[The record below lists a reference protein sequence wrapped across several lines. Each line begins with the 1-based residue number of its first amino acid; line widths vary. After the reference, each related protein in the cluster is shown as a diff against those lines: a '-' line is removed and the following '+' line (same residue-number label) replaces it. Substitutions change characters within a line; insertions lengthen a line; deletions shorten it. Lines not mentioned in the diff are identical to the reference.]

1 MKEFW
6 ETKFS
11 EIQTMWGIEPTDSA
25 LHTKD
30 FFLKQK
36 IDDILIPGVGYGRNA
51 KIFIDNGIKVTGI
64 EISKRAIELSKKI
77 CGLDFKTYHGSVTQM
92 PFENHKYQGIYCYA
106 LIHLLNKTERK
117 QFILNCHNQLINNGY
132 MIFIAVSTKA
142 NMYGKG
148 RKLSK
153 NRYKI
158 DNGLNVY
165 FYTMESATEEF
176 KNYGLI
182 DIKEIDEPIKHMEN
196 EQPIKFLMITC
207 CKKNN

>member
-6 ETKFS
+6 EKKFL
-11 EIQTMWGIEPTDSA
+11 EIQTMWGTEPSDSA
-25 LHTKD
+25 IQTKD

-36 IDDILIPGVGYGRNA
+36 INEILIPGVGYGRNA

-64 EISKRAIELSKKI
+64 EISKTAIELSKKM
-77 CGLDFKTYHGSVTQM
+77 CGLDFKIHHGSVTQM
-92 PFENHKYQGIYCYA
+92 PFDNLKYQGLYCYA

-117 QFILNCHNQLINNGY
+117 QLIQNCHNQLTNNGY

-142 NMYGKG
+142 RIFGEG
-148 RKLSK
+148 RKISK
-153 NRYKI
+153 NRFKI

-165 FYTMESATEEF
+165 FYDMDSATKEF

-182 DIKEIDEPIKHMEN
+182 DIREIDEPIKHMEN
-196 EQPIKFLMITC
+196 ELPIKFLMITC
-207 CKKNN
+207 QKK